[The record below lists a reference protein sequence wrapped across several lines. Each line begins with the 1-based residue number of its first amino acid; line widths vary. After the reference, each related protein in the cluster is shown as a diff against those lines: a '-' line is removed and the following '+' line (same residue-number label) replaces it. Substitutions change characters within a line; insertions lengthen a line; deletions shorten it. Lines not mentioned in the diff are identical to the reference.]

1 MTRTLVI
8 AGLALLALAVAVV
21 LVLASR
27 KPDTFSVHRSTAI
40 KAPPEKIY
48 PLIADF
54 RNWGPWSPWERK
66 DPAMKRSFSGA
77 ESGKGAGYAWEG
89 NKDVGKGSM
98 KVAEAVPPSKVVLNL
113 DFEKP
118 FEAHNM
124 VTFTLAPKGDTTEVV
139 WSMEGPTPF
148 IGKIMHVFMDMD
160 RMVGGDF
167 EAGLANL
174 KAAAEK

>member
-1 MTRTLVI
+1 MKTVLI
-8 AGLALLALAVAVV
+8 AVLALAGLAVAVV

-27 KPDTFSVHRSTAI
+27 KPDTFSVHRSATI

-54 RNWGPWSPWERK
+54 RNWGPWSPWEKK

-77 ESGKGAGYAWEG
+77 ESGKGATYAWEG

-98 KVAEAVPPSKVVLNL
+98 TLVDADPPKRVALNL

-118 FEAHNM
+118 FEAHNR
-124 VTFTLAPKGDTTEVV
+124 VTFALTPKGDTTEVV
-139 WSMEGPTPF
+139 WSMDGPTPF
-148 IGKIMHVFMDMD
+148 IGKIMHVFIDMD
-160 RMVGGDF
+160 RMVGSDF